1 MATGEVED
9 HIKVKVVTKEDGNNL
24 GKTVDGQIEATSTC
38 CRMMDNM
45 DNIVM
50 KEKNMHTMMIMYHK
64 EMVGRTHVMGAREP

>member
-1 MATGEVED
+1 MATGEVEV
-9 HIKVKVVTKEDGNNL
+9 HIKVVTKGDGNNL

-45 DNIVM
+45 DNMVM
-50 KEKNMHTMMIMYHK
+50 KEKNMHTMTIMYHM